1 MIYDISDISDIPSN
15 KNYKDFGEIDF
26 QDHELELR
34 EEQYEK
40 DRKAAEGDEK

>member
-1 MIYDISDISDIPSN
+1 MT
-15 KNYKDFGEIDF
+15 KNYKDFGEVDF

-40 DRKAAEGDEK
+40 EREEIER